1 MTDIDS
7 LIVSFNNQLLLS
19 KSKVITI
26 QKVIRGHLSRRILY
40 SHRYI
45 LFYYDKYLKK
55 LNVKKITQNSA
66 FYFALEYLYK
76 NIKKECDIDDIKKYV
91 VSKGIILS
99 GGDSLQI
106 RHLGMQKGYNI
117 LKGGDIYKD
126 VKIKKSNFMLCN
138 LVNCFNG
145 YTSEKRSEKIDDAN
159 WKNLLEEY
167 GNKCVNCGSVNNE
180 PLRWN
185 GNKITVLQQGHMDP
199 TKPLTLDNTIPQCS
213 ICNQQYKN
221 KAIFNKRGFVIGFNP
236 DGFLSS

>member
-1 MTDIDS
+1 MTDIDNLS
-7 LIVSFNNQLLLS
+7 ALFNSHISLS
-19 KSKVITI
+19 KDEKAILI
-26 QKVIRGHLSRRILY
+26 QKIIRGHITRKKIY
-40 SHRYI
+40 PQRYI
-45 LFYYDKYLKK
+45 SFYYGKYLEK

-66 FYFALEYLYK
+66 FYYALQYLYQ
-76 NIKKECDIDDIKKYV
+76 NIKKECNIDDIRKYV
-91 VSKGIILS
+91 VSKGMILS

-117 LKGGDIYKD
+117 LKGGDVIKNM
-126 VKIKKSNFMLCN
+126 KIKKSNFMLCN

-167 GNKCVNCGSVNNE
+167 DNKCVNCGSVNNE

-199 TKPLTLDNTIPQCS
+199 TKSLTLDNTIPQCS

-221 KAIFNKRGFVIGFNP
+221 KVIFNKRGYVIAFNS
-236 DGFLSS
+236 DGF